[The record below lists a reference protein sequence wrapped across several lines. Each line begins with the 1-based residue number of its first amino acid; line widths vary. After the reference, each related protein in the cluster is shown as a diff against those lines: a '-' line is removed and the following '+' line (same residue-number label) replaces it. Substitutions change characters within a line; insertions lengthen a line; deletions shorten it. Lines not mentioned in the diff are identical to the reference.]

1 MHVAERPVKGHVVML
16 VRNPYTHD
24 SRVEKEVRTLL
35 GDGYR
40 VTVVADA
47 APDAAPREQR
57 DGATVIRVPRRASA
71 VPGLR
76 YLVHELR
83 LVRILCRLRPD
94 SLHAHDSNALV
105 PVALAARRAGVP
117 FIYDAHDLWLGRPRR
132 DRSRLYFALSQLTYR
147 FIERTFVHRAAAVI
161 TVSRP
166 IANHLAR
173 RYGLDRVELVHNFPD
188 LRTPERRELRGRPD
202 ATSIPENRRIVLYL
216 GALMGGRGLE
226 NLVDAVPHVEGADL
240 VLLGSGAL
248 EAPLVRRAR
257 EAGSADR
264 VHLLAPVPS
273 NEVVD
278 YAASADVGVS
288 PIVPSCLNYRY
299 SLPNKLFQYMAA
311 GVPVVASDF
320 PQVREVVR
328 DSGCGLV
335 VDTSRPA
342 DIAAA
347 VNWILSDPG
356 RALVMGERGRAAV
369 EERYNWSTAADVLL
383 SVYAGLRG

>member
-1 MHVAERPVKGHVVML
+1 MAERPVKGHVVML

-24 SRVEKEVRTLL
+24 SRVEKEARTLL

-47 APDAAPREQR
+47 AAGLPSREHR
-57 DGATVIRVPRRASA
+57 NGTAVVRVRRRATA

-76 YLVHELR
+76 YLAHELR
-83 LVRILCRLRPD
+83 LIGVLLRLQPD
-94 SLHAHDSNALV
+94 ILHAHDSNALV

-117 FIYDAHDLWLGRPRR
+117 FVYDAHDLWLGRPRR
-132 DRSRLYFALSQLTYR
+132 DRSRLYFAMSQVTYR
-147 FIERTFVHRAAAVI
+147 LIERAFVPRAAAVI

-166 IANHLAR
+166 IADHLAR
-173 RYGLDRVELVHNFPD
+173 RYGLDRVELVHNYPDHPPVAARD
-188 LRTPERRELRGRPD
+188 LRHRSAASEIATDRRL
-202 ATSIPENRRIVLYL
+202 VLYL

-226 NLVDAVPHVEGADL
+226 ELVDAAADFDGADL
-240 VLLGSGAL
+240 VLLGSGPLEPAL
-248 EAPLVRRAR
+248 ARRIGV
-257 EAGSADR
+257 AGTGER
-264 VHLLAPVPS
+264 VHLLAPVPPDQ
-273 NEVVD
+273 VVD

-347 VNWILSDPG
+347 VNRILSDPG
-356 RALVMGERGRAAV
+356 RALAMGERGRAAV